1 MFTLPPLPY
10 PTNALEPYLDTQTL
24 EIHFGKHHATYLK
37 NLNDLLPEKS
47 DADLIPVLQHLDDL
61 PQDIRVKVRN
71 NAGGVYNHNLY
82 WQCMSPKSKS
92 PSPRL
97 LSSIESGF
105 GTLDAFKE
113 KFSQAALT
121 HFGSGWA
128 WLVKGTKGLEIVTT
142 PNQDSPVSTG
152 LTPILGLDVWEHA
165 YYLKYQNRRVEYIQ
179 AWWNV
184 VNWDYVSSLLAD
196 R

>member
-82 WQCMSPKSKS
+82 WQCMSPNSNS

-113 KFSQAALT
+113 KFSQAALI